1 MTLQDDWAVSMN
13 EARAHYVRWLR
24 VDQRNTWSAVG
35 RECADQWGM
44 PWEPVVQ
51 PVVGRA
57 ICEAA
62 AEQLGEDPDKDPW
75 N

>member
-1 MTLQDDWAVSMN
+1 MTLQDDWGVTMN
-13 EARAHYVRWLR
+13 DARAHYVRWLR
-24 VDQRNTWSAVG
+24 VDQRHTWSAVG
-35 RECADQWGM
+35 RECAEQWQH

-62 AEQLGEDPDKDPW
+62 AVVLGEDPNQEPW